1 MARDVGSFNQGL
13 VLGYTKVHEVVG
25 FGQNEQ
31 VPCHRGLYLSEFL
44 AEVVNEGLLQ
54 TLQTGA
60 GLYRLLP
67 NDFEALIEPG
77 KDVF

>member
-1 MARDVGSFNQGL
+1 MARDVGSFNQGH

-25 FGQNEQ
+25 FAQNEH

-44 AEVVNEGLLQ
+44 AEVFNENLLQ
-54 TLQTGA
+54 TSA
-60 GLYRLLP
+60 GFHRLLP
-67 NDFEALIEPG
+67 DDFEALIEPG